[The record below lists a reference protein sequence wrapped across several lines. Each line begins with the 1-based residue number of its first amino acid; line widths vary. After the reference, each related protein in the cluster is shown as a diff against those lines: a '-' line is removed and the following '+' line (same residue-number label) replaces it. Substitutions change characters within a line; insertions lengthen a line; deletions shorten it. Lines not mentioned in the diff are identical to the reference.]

1 MEAIILAGGF
11 GRRLKKVI
19 KDTPKPMAKI
29 GDKPFLEII
38 INKLNNEG
46 FNHVVLSLGYLA
58 EQIKSYFGTNYNNLK
73 ISYSIEDYPLGTG
86 GAIKKAISKIK
97 NDYFYVFN
105 GDSYLNLNIKNLDN
119 FYHKFK
125 KNIIVGKEVWDVER
139 FGLIVSEEGVIK
151 KFNEKKSSGHGII
164 NTGCYLFKSNIIK
177 QFPDLVNFSLENE
190 AFPYLIKKEN
200 ILLYL
205 VNGEFIDI
213 GTPEDYEK
221 AQTLLKDL

>member
-1 MEAIILAGGF
+1 MEAIILAGGY
-11 GRRLKKVI
+11 GRRLKKI
-19 KDTPKPMAKI
+19 TKDTPKPMAKI
-29 GDKPFLEII
+29 GNKPFLEII
-38 INKLNNEG
+38 ISKLNNEG

-58 EQIKSYFGTNYNNLK
+58 DQIKSYFGTDYKNTK

-105 GDSYLNLNIKNLDN
+105 GDSYLNLDIKNLDD

-125 KNIIVGKEVWDVER
+125 KNIIVGKEVCDVKR
-139 FGLIVSEEGVIK
+139 FGLIVSKEGVIN
-151 KFNEKKSSGHGII
+151 KFNEKKSSGLGII
-164 NTGCYLFKSNIIK
+164 NTGCYLFRSDIIN
-177 QFPDLVNFSLENE
+177 QLPELDSFSLENE
-190 AFPYLIKKEN
+190 AFPNLIKKEK

-205 VNGEFIDI
+205 SNREFIDI

>member
-97 NDYFYVFN
+97 NDYFY
-105 GDSYLNLNIKNLDN
+105 
-119 FYHKFK
+119 
-125 KNIIVGKEVWDVER
+125 
-139 FGLIVSEEGVIK
+139 
-151 KFNEKKSSGHGII
+151 
-164 NTGCYLFKSNIIK
+164 
-177 QFPDLVNFSLENE
+177 
-190 AFPYLIKKEN
+190 
-200 ILLYL
+200 
-205 VNGEFIDI
+205 
-213 GTPEDYEK
+213 
-221 AQTLLKDL
+221 